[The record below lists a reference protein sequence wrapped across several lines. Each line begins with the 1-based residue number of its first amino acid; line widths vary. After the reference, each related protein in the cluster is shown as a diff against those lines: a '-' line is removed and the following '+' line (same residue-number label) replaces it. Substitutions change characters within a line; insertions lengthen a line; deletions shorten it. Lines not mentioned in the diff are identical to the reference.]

1 MVNGSV
7 LLVSPYWLPS
17 NLSGVQ
23 RVRVM
28 SRALRD
34 YGWAP
39 TIVTVDY
46 HDYEELPD
54 LSSLRLI
61 RADVPVETVRALP
74 ASLCRPLGFG
84 DIALRG
90 QWALRRRVGELVES
104 HKPSVIFATV
114 LPGYTSLVGSWA
126 KRQFKIPFV
135 LDYQDPWVPKHDRKE
150 PGSIKRRAAD
160 WIARWLEPK
169 AIRDADAITAVSDE
183 TLDSLRERR
192 LIRSGHL
199 IEIIPIGADREDH
212 AVAQQYGQSFIER
225 AEHLFHIAYLGTL
238 TERMLPVLKTFLAA
252 AEKVQSETSKTVRIH
267 LIGTSGQPAG
277 GDQHNLSS
285 LIENAGLDGKVCLHP
300 ARVGYLDALRTMQDA
315 DLLLLLGSTDS
326 HYTASKLFPYWL
338 SGRPIFG
345 LFHCNST
352 VVGLARELGGTTLV
366 TYDEQNG
373 PGSRIAETALLLG
386 DTMKG
391 KGRPPSRNE
400 EAFAPYS
407 VDGIAARYAR
417 LFDRVARVCD

>member
-114 LPGYTSLVGSWA
+114 LPGYTSMIGSWA
-126 KRQFKIPFV
+126 KRRFKIPFV
-135 LDYQDPWVPKHDRKE
+135 LDYQDPWVPRHDRKE
-150 PGSIKRRAAD
+150 PGSRKSKAVER
-160 WIARWLEPK
+160 IACWLELK
-169 AIRDADAITAVSDE
+169 AVRDVDAITAVSDE
-183 TLDSLRERR
+183 TLDSLRERH
-192 LIRSGHL
+192 LIRPDQL
-199 IEIIPIGADREDH
+199 IEIIPIGADRKDH
-212 AVAQQYGQSFIER
+212 AIARPYGHSFIER
-225 AEHLFHIAYLGTL
+225 AERLCHIAYLGTL
-238 TERMLPVLKTFLAA
+238 TDRMLPALKTFLAA
-252 AEKVQSETSKTVRIH
+252 AAKVQ
-267 LIGTSGQPAG
+267 
-277 GDQHNLSS
+277 
-285 LIENAGLDGKVCLHP
+285 
-300 ARVGYLDALRTMQDA
+300 
-315 DLLLLLGSTDS
+315 
-326 HYTASKLFPYWL
+326 
-338 SGRPIFG
+338 
-345 LFHCNST
+345 
-352 VVGLARELGGTTLV
+352 
-366 TYDEQNG
+366 
-373 PGSRIAETALLLG
+373 
-386 DTMKG
+386 
-391 KGRPPSRNE
+391 
-400 EAFAPYS
+400 
-407 VDGIAARYAR
+407 
-417 LFDRVARVCD
+417 